1 MTAPLHTTL
10 SRRTALRGLGVVG
23 LTAAAGLFASS
34 QAHASSDLVVVDQM
48 GTGPWDAENC
58 GPTSA
63 VIAMVAAGRTVEH
76 YVSGDEGT
84 AVGGNKRAVMEMR
97 VRCGLS
103 PWRDPQTKTVD
114 YTGAYL
120 GDLEKGIRDSKATA
134 TRARYEQGME
144 AAAHGSVVILHVHH
158 GRLIGDE
165 NADYGHFV
173 VAQGEDADGNLL
185 VSDPGRAQ
193 TIGITGY
200 SRDHLRQARQGD
212 ATIVS

>member
-1 MTAPLHTTL
+1 MTSPLHSTL
-10 SRRTALRGLGVVG
+10 SRRAALRGLGVVG

-34 QAHASSDLVVVDQM
+34 QAHADSDLVVVDQM

-63 VIAMVAAGRTVEH
+63 VIAMVAAGRPVEH
-76 YVSGDEGT
+76 YVPGSEG
-84 AVGGNKRAVMEMR
+84 AAEGGNARAVLEMR
-97 VRCGLS
+97 ARCGLS
-103 PWRDPQTKTVD
+103 PWDDPETKNVD
-114 YTGAYL
+114 YVGAYL
-120 GDLEKGIRDSKATA
+120 EDLERGIRDADGTA
-134 TRARYEQGME
+134 THSQFKEGME

-158 GRLIGDE
+158 GRLLGE

-173 VAQGEDADGNLL
+173 VAQGQDEEGNLL

-193 TIGITGY
+193 SIGITGY
-200 SRDHLRQARQGD
+200 SRERLLEAQQGD